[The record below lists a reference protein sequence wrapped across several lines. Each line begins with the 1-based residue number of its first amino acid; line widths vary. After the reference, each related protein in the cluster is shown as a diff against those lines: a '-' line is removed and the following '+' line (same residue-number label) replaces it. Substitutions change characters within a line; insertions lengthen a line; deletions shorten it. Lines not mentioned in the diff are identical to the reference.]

1 MHENAVIKARHSEW
15 KDECSVNH
23 DQAKSGKSA
32 HDKKPDYR
40 ATAPESQ
47 FSAEPAPNVSE
58 SADLPE
64 KALRQPHDILQLQR
78 AIGNRA
84 VQRMIGQQ
92 QAIQRALQVTAETL
106 PTPAGQ
112 VKRLTGASNIKKDL
126 SLPGGRVEDTDRPRE
141 VKTTVTNATLRPG
154 EREKDSIL
162 SVVTGMARDEQKV
175 LKGVATNKY
184 FDAGHL
190 IADELVA
197 GDPTVGED
205 GSFVY
210 GNLAPQQSTFNQVSY
225 RVFEGKIR
233 RWAEWGNTVEV
244 TTTLTYEGDYTVTN
258 QELTDNGVVKNP
270 IPSTNLANATA
281 IPRRVPQTWK
291 IHARIVGYKRGP
303 KSSIT
308 EGQKRNKFT
317 QGINYADALPNSAV
331 PAGTG
336 HKFKLGKESLKSGTG
351 QPLSKPTDSPAIA
364 QGKDPANNTDSVVK
378 EKEMVGKQWTPTN
391 NPSLDEIMSI
401 IKASYPKLT
410 DGELRY
416 LLNEGKFLINI
427 SRVDDLLD
435 IKEPTLEQIFL
446 KYQTDVQPN
455 ATIPQ
460 SLEEADQCCNVL
472 KKWLTD
478 ERQDIQNER
487 ETLKGVLSTT
497 QDYVKLAATGS
508 LYLETLEAFLTVE
521 KSIRV
526 IESEQLNI
534 LRQHLDILK
543 SQQVSQLDKGQKRT
557 TSDAGNDDPVGRVL
571 RRFGNP
577 GGQ

>member
-1 MHENAVIKARHSEW
+1 M
-15 KDECSVNH
+15 NH
-23 DQAKSGKSA
+23 DQAKSDKPANKSKA
-32 HDKKPDYR
+32 GQY
-40 ATAPESQ
+40 AAAPESNL
-47 FSAEPAPNVSE
+47 SSEPAPTVSE
-58 SADLPE
+58 SAALTGQ
-64 KALRQPHDILQLQR
+64 ALRNPHDILQLQR

-84 VQRMIGQQ
+84 VQRMMGQKR
-92 QAIQRALQVTAETL
+92 AIQRALQVTADTL

-112 VKRLTGASNIKKDL
+112 VKRLTGASNMKKDL
-126 SLPGGRVEDTDRPRE
+126 SLPGGRVEDTDRPVE
-141 VKTTVTNATLRPG
+141 VKTTVTSATLRPG
-154 EREKDSIL
+154 EREKASIL
-162 SVVTGMARDEQKV
+162 SAVTGMARDEQKI

-205 GSFVY
+205 GSFTF

-270 IPSTNLANATA
+270 IPNNNLANATT

-308 EGQKRNKFT
+308 EGQTRNKYQ
-317 QGINYADALPNSAV
+317 QGLNYGDPLPGSAV

-351 QPLSKPTDSPAIA
+351 QPLSKPTDNAAIA

-410 DGELRY
+410 NDELRY
-416 LLNEGKFLINI
+416 LLNEGKFLIDI

-446 KYQTDVQPN
+446 KYKAEVQPN

-460 SLEEADQCCNVL
+460 TLEEAEQCCNVL

-478 ERQDIQNER
+478 ERLNISNER
-487 ETLKGVLSTT
+487 EMLKGVLSTT

-508 LYLETLEAFLTVE
+508 LYLESLEAFITVD
-521 KSIRV
+521 KSISV
-526 IESEQLNI
+526 IQNEQNNI
-534 LRQHLDILK
+534 LLQQIEILK
-543 SQQVSQLDKGQKRT
+543 SQLATQSDKGKKRT
-557 TSDAGNDDPVGRVL
+557 ADEAQSTDPTANNDQSVNQVAKFL
-571 RRFGNP
+571 RRFGDP